1 MCVAGDLSS
10 VSDIK
15 EAYVRH
21 YHTHIIGI
29 GLLGIILATGCAGK
43 GERIDLKVPMAS
55 GADGKVVTMS
65 PATVAIQPFE
75 DHRTDR
81 SHLGI
86 RHHLWGGESHFSLPN
101 GTLGE
106 ASAQAFADFLNGKG
120 WNATVVKGHGAEE
133 ADMTITGKL
142 IDVGVDAT
150 SGIGQTTLSA
160 KNRMAVQVKNRADGS
175 HIRETLTGSG
185 TNQVF
190 WFDPEDAQELLNELY
205 NKNFEKFVADTKLD
219 GTILKLR

>member
-1 MCVAGDLSS
+1 M
-10 VSDIK
+10 
-15 EAYVRH
+15 RH
-21 YHTHIIGI
+21 FHTRMIGI
-29 GLLGIILATGCAGK
+29 GLLGIILAAGCAGK
-43 GERIDLKVPMAS
+43 GERIDLKVPMVS
-55 GADGKVVTMS
+55 GADGKVAATS
-65 PATVAIQPFE
+65 SATVAIQPFE

-81 SHLGI
+81 SRLGA
-86 RHHLWGGESHFSLPN
+86 RHHLWGGESQFSLPN

-106 ASAQAFADFLNGKG
+106 ATAQAFADFLNGKG
-120 WNATVVKGHGAEE
+120 WNATVVKSPGAEG
-133 ADMTITGKL
+133 ADMTITGRL

-150 SGIGQTTLSA
+150 SAIGQTTLSA
-160 KNRMAVQVKNRADGS
+160 KSRMAVQVKNRADGS
-175 HIRETLTGSG
+175 QIRETLTGAG

>member
-1 MCVAGDLSS
+1 MSA
-10 VSDIK
+10 IK
-15 EAYVRH
+15 EEEVRH
-21 YHTHIIGI
+21 YHTHILGI

-43 GERIDLKVPMAS
+43 GERIDLKVPIANV
-55 GADGKVVTMS
+55 ADEKAVSMS
-65 PATVAIQPFE
+65 LATVAIQPFE

-106 ASAQAFADFLNGKG
+106 ATAQAFADFLNGKG
-120 WNATVVKGHGAEE
+120 WNATVVKGTGAEG
-133 ADMTITGKL
+133 ADMTITGRL

-150 SGIGQTTLSA
+150 SGIGQTTLNA
-160 KNRMAVQVKNRADGS
+160 KSRMAVQVKNRADGS
-175 HIRETLTGSG
+175 QIRETLSGVG

-219 GTILKLR
+219 GMILKLR

>member
-1 MCVAGDLSS
+1 M
-10 VSDIK
+10 
-15 EAYVRH
+15 RH
-21 YHTHIIGI
+21 FHTHMIGI
-29 GLLGIILATGCAGK
+29 GLLGIILAAGCASK

-55 GADGKVVTMS
+55 GADGKVVAMS
-65 PATVAIQPFE
+65 SATVAIQPFE

-81 SHLGI
+81 SYLGT
-86 RHHLWGGESHFSLPN
+86 RHHLWGGKSRFSLPN

-106 ASAQAFADFLNGKG
+106 ATAQAFADFLTAKG
-120 WNATVVKGHGAEE
+120 WNANLVRDNAAEG
-133 ADMTITGKL
+133 ADMTITGRL
-142 IDVGVDAT
+142 IDIGVDAT

-160 KNRMAVQVKNRADGS
+160 KSRMAVQVKNRADGS
-175 HIRETLTGSG
+175 QIRETLTGTG

-190 WFDPEDAQELLNELY
+190 WFDPEDAQDLLNELY

>member
-1 MCVAGDLSS
+1 MSA
-10 VSDIK
+10 IK
-15 EAYVRH
+15 EEEVRH
-21 YHTHIIGI
+21 YHTHILGV

-43 GERIDLKVPMAS
+43 GERIDLKVPIANV
-55 GADGKVVTMS
+55 ADGKAVSMS
-65 PATVAIQPFE
+65 LATVAIQPFE

-81 SHLGI
+81 SHLGM

-106 ASAQAFADFLNGKG
+106 ATAQAFADFLNGKG
-120 WNATVVKGHGAEE
+120 WNATVVEGTGAEG
-133 ADMTITGKL
+133 ADMTITGRL

-150 SGIGQTTLSA
+150 SGIGQTTLNA
-160 KNRMAVQVKNRADGS
+160 KSRMAVQVKNRADGS
-175 HIRETLTGSG
+175 QIRETLIGVG

-219 GTILKLR
+219 GMILKLR